1 MSRAP
6 TPRQGSQRSPSKPAG
21 PSATDFA
28 EEALKRKGNAQARA
42 DLKDANRQY
51 DPEKERKWEQK
62 YMFFSGNHMKG
73 TFRTYARARHDPFN
87 KDPSWGQAVIH
98 KVAKG
103 IEQKGTTPQG
113 VFNGIDVTGDG
124 TLNRPELKKALIS
137 VLPTL
142 SDMEI
147 QAIFDHIDDDHSGE
161 VGLAE
166 FCEAMAHFRHM
177 PVAEEKA
184 ERHRN
189 PVHRIK
195 RFPPSIVEGWEHLEG
210 PPAGGRADKVAE
222 SLEKEVLGRLTNEL
236 MTTPRALQHPAQTAK
251 YHYFNGGGD
260 SARFQRNEWQK
271 RGQTP
276 IEPQPPGTPRFSFPD
291 PGPDLRP
298 GFLCDPRTRLA
309 AQGFAAL
316 TPRTAVSTRTK
327 STS

>member
-1 MSRAP
+1 MSRAA
-6 TPRQGSQRSPSKPAG
+6 TPRKASQQPHQVPTANE
-21 PSATDFA
+21 FA

-62 YMFFSGNHMKG
+62 YMFFSNNKMKAN
-73 TFRTYARARHDPFN
+73 FRTYARARHDPFN
-87 KDPSWGQAVIH
+87 KDPSWRQAVIH
-98 KVAKG
+98 NVAKG
-103 IEQKGTTPQG
+103 IADKKMTPED

-147 QAIFDHIDDDHSGE
+147 QAIFDVIDNDNSGE
-161 VGLAE
+161 VALSE
-166 FCEAMAHFRHM
+166 FCEAMDRGRRM
-177 PVAEEKA
+177 PVPEDKS

-189 PVHRIK
+189 PIHRTK
-195 RFPPSIVEGWEHLEG
+195 RFPPSTVEGWEHLEG
-210 PPAGGRADKVAE
+210 PPTGGRADRVAE
-222 SLEKEVLGRLTNEL
+222 AQEKEVLGRLTSDL
-236 MTTPRALQHPAQTAK
+236 MSTPRALQHPEQTPK
-251 YHYFNGGGD
+251 YHYFGGGAD
-260 SARFQRNEWQK
+260 SARFHRIEWQK

-276 IEPQPPGTPRFSFPD
+276 GEPKAPGTPRFSFPD

-298 GFLCDPRTRLA
+298 GFLCDPRSRLA

-316 TPRTAVSTRTK
+316 TPRTPASTHTK
-327 STS
+327 ST